1 MEVDHLDIFQKVKD
15 LCRTDYLKQTLA
27 SLSELSG
34 LDLVTVYV
42 SQDGSDPAV
51 RDVVQHF
58 GQNLLAFP
66 NTRGF
71 EHWQRER
78 VAQLGPD
85 QARPSALCRLL
96 TCCLQEKRA

>member
-1 MEVDHLDIFQKVKD
+1 MSSTLYG
-15 LCRTDYLKQTLA
+15 LCRTKYLQQTLA

-42 SQDGSDPAV
+42 SQDGHDTAV

-58 GQNLLAFP
+58 GQQVLAPP

-71 EHWQRER
+71 EHWQRDR
-78 VAQLGPD
+78 VPQLGAD
-85 QARPSALCRLL
+85 QASLHL
-96 TCCLQEKRA
+96 TC

>member
-1 MEVDHLDIFQKVKD
+1 MHSNKSLLSVLQNILNDMHTC
-15 LCRTDYLKQTLA
+15 CRATYLQQTLA
-27 SLSELSG
+27 SLAELSG

-42 SQDGSDPAV
+42 SQDGHDAAV
-51 RDVVQHF
+51 RDVVQQY
-58 GQNLLAFP
+58 GQHLLAFP

-85 QARPSALCRLL
+85 QARWLADGLID
-96 TCCLQEKRA
+96 